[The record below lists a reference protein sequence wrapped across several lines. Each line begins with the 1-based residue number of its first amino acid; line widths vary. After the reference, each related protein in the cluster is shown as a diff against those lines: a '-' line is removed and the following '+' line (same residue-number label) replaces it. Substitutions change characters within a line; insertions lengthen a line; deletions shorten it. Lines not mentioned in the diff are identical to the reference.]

1 MVLQWKERWNCKL
14 LTPLNNLL
22 LQSRNSYSVWHLQL
36 SYEIFKIRHFEMFRW
51 IIHLL
56 ITQLPIQSASYTIL
70 MKLFKKRCFEK
81 IPWII
86 PLFIV
91 EFSIK
96 PDSYMYTSLWG
107 KKKNKGFEMIPG
119 IVPLPI
125 VELRIQSD
133 SYTILGKLFKTA
145 ILRWSLE
152 LVPFSYLNSVFSLI
166 HTCTLFFEENKF

>member
-86 PLFIV
+86 PLFMV

-107 KKKNKGFEMIPG
+107 KKKEQRVWDDPWNC
-119 IVPLPI
+119 
-125 VELRIQSD
+125 
-133 SYTILGKLFKTA
+133 
-145 ILRWSLE
+145 SLAHSRT
-152 LVPFSYLNSVFSLI
+152 PYSVWFI
-166 HTCTLFFEENKF
+166 HYFRKII